1 MSRSQVEK
9 LNVLLARVRE
19 RRAEP
24 RLLPVRGGGL
34 ETANTNVAQ
43 RERPLEVAR
52 AHEPAPAAEPRRSS
66 SIQPAIELDF
76 EGPARTE
83 PPLTLKTPT
92 STVPPAAPAS
102 EPRASTEV
110 LPPAQARFVPSP
122 AQPFDAAVKVVSS
135 PRVEVPKSFGEL
147 LELSL
152 SLRPKP

>member
-1 MSRSQVEK
+1 MSRAQVDK

-24 RLLPVRGGGL
+24 RLLPVRGANAL
-34 ETANTNVAQ
+34 ETANTNLAQ
-43 RERPLEVAR
+43 RDRPLVEVAR
-52 AHEPAPAAEPRRSS
+52 VPEPTQPEPRRTS

-76 EGPARTE
+76 EAPRTE
-83 PPLTLKTPT
+83 PPLALKTPT
-92 STVPPAAPAS
+92 STVPPAAAPPA
-102 EPRASTEV
+102 ERATTEV
-110 LPPAQARFVPSP
+110 LPPTQARFVPSP